1 MLKKEDITTK
11 SWADYE
17 LLDSGNGRKLE
28 RFGKIMTDR
37 PDTQAIW
44 MPLKSD
50 LWSDAQARFITE
62 AKDGKWTLHDD
73 TPVDWQVDFEDLT
86 FKLHFTSFKHVGLF
100 PEHASQWSWIM
111 EKVKGMKKGNTSP
124 SVLNLFGYTGAATL
138 AAAKAGAKVTH
149 VDSSK
154 QSMEW
159 ASENAK
165 ASKLPDD
172 AVRWIVDD
180 AAAFVKRGVRRGA
193 KYDGIIL
200 DPPAFGRGAKGQVWH
215 IEEDLVPL
223 LKNLKDILSDKPGSF
238 VVLSGY
244 AAGFA
249 PEAFAQAV
257 ESIFDKVTGTFGS
270 LNIQESSSDR
280 VIPTGIYVRF
290 IVYSTVDII
299 P

>member
-1 MLKKEDITTK
+1 MFKKEDITTK
-11 SWADYE
+11 AWSHYE
-17 LLDSGNGRKLE
+17 LIDSGNGRKLE
-28 RFGKIMTDR
+28 RFGEIVTDR

-44 MPLKSD
+44 SQQKPE
-50 LWSDAQARFITE
+50 LWQEAQAKFTSE

-73 TPVDWQVDFEDLT
+73 TPVDWQVDFENLT

-100 PEHASQWSWIM
+100 PEHASQWSWIAK
-111 EKVKGMKKGNTSP
+111 KVLDLNKVNESP

-165 ASKLPDD
+165 ASELPTDS
-172 AVRWIVDD
+172 VRWIVDD
-180 AAAFVKRGVRRGA
+180 AVAFVKREVRRGA
-193 KYDGIIL
+193 KYDGIVL

-215 IEEDLVPL
+215 IEEDLVSL
-223 LKNLKDILSDKPGSF
+223 LKNLKEILSEKPGSF

-249 PEAFAQAV
+249 PESFAQAV
-257 ESIFDKVTGTFGS
+257 ENVFDNTTGTFGS

-280 VIPTGIYVRF
+280 VLPTGIYVR
-290 IVYSTVDII
+290 ICVEA
-299 P
+299 

>member
-1 MLKKEDITTK
+1 MKKNDINTQG
-11 SWADYE
+11 WGDYE
-17 LLDSGNGRKLE
+17 LIDSGNGRKLE
-28 RFGKIMTDR
+28 RFGKIVTDR

-44 MPLKSD
+44 SPLKEKQ
-50 LWSDAQARFITE
+50 WSEAQAKFTSE
-62 AKDGKWTLHDD
+62 AKDGKWSLHDD
-73 TPVDWQVDFEDLT
+73 TPVDWQVDFENLT

-100 PEHASQWSWIM
+100 PEHASQWSWIAK
-111 EKVKGMKKGNTSP
+111 KVEAMKKGNTSP

-165 ASKLPDD
+165 ASDLPDD
-172 AVRWIVDD
+172 SVRWIVDD
-180 AAAFVKRGVRRGA
+180 AAAFVKREVRRGA

-223 LKNLKDILSDKPGSF
+223 LKNLKEILSDKPGSF

-249 PEAFAQAV
+249 PESFAQAV
-257 ESIFDKVTGTFGS
+257 ESVFDKASGTFGS
-270 LNIQESSSDR
+270 LNIKESSSDR
-280 VIPTGIYVRF
+280 VLPTGIYVRF
-290 IVYSTVDII
+290 EV
-299 P
+299 

>member
-1 MLKKEDITTK
+1 MKLAMFKQENIITK
-11 SWADYE
+11 AWPDYE

-28 RFGKIMTDR
+28 RFGRIVTDR
-37 PDTQAIW
+37 PDSQAIW
-44 MPLKSD
+44 TPLKPE
-50 LWSDAQARFITE
+50 LWSGAQAVFTSE
-62 AKDGKWTLHDD
+62 AKDGKWKLHDD
-73 TPVDWQVDFEDLT
+73 TLVDWQVDFAPLT

-111 EKVKGMKKGNTSP
+111 DKVKGLKLVSESP
-124 SVLNLFGYTGAATL
+124 NVLNLFGYTGAATL
-138 AAAKAGAKVTH
+138 AAALAGAKVTH

-165 ASKLPDD
+165 ISELPSDS
-172 AVRWIVDD
+172 VRWIVDD
-180 AAAFVKRGVRRGA
+180 AAAFVKREVRRSA

-223 LKNLKDILSDKPGSF
+223 LKNLKEILSDKPGSF

-249 PEAFAQAV
+249 PESIVQAV
-257 ESIFDKVTGTFGS
+257 ESVFDKVSGTFGS
-270 LNIQESSSDR
+270 LNIKESSSER
-280 VIPTGIYVRF
+280 VLPTGIYVRF
-290 IVYSTVDII
+290 EYD
-299 P
+299 